1 VRNREHLGGHGV
13 PTEENSIFGTI
24 RMSLFCVAELSLYA
38 TSASFPNLPFLTYP
52 LLLHFIVE
60 QEKDHHILLQNENGP
75 CPLLAATNCL
85 ILKGAVELPS
95 NCIGVGVVT
104 IDQLVNVLA
113 EKILMNNSSEQGE
126 HHVQEV
132 LTIFPTLQ
140 FGMDVNP
147 KFTAGPTAV
156 EYTMH
161 LNAFDLLHVELV
173 HGWLLEPDAEEY
185 QLIENKTYNQLVN
198 LVIEGNDAASTLQNA
213 TPTEGPISAAHDVL
227 STKATQGAIVNHF
240 LVRSGHQ
247 LTQYGLDVLYEYMKD
262 GQMVVFFRNNHF
274 NTLTKHAGILYLLV
288 TDFGYANVS
297 TVVWEKLDV
306 IDGDTEYV
314 NGQFATSLPIVNQ
327 NGGATLD
334 DCQSQADYQLAL
346 QLNQENSQA
355 PATRVVSGAPLPT
368 RMSQEAPYDAEMEAA
383 QRASIEE
390 YNRLNPHNPIVGT
403 PQPGNKGTEST
414 SLFDK
419 QMTLLTERM
428 RQAGTTIGISL
439 QDAASSAANII
450 QPTGFRSPSTAGTP
464 ESTRLPTQTVPAAP
478 IAPRAQSPH
487 LYPPNTVAIGVPSK
501 KSLQEHQDAIL
512 VMQLR
517 RHDRDQLT
525 QPIAD
530 PWVPPSRR
538 PTIVNQP
545 TLIAN
550 GVPSDKSSQEHQDA
564 ILAMQ
569 LQRHERDQQ
578 TLPMSEPW
586 VPPSLRPIIVNQ
598 PTKGVPSER
607 SSQEHQDAILAMQ
620 LQRQERDQQTHPV
633 SEPWVPPSLR
643 STIVNQPTMIAKGVP
658 SEKSSQERQDAILA
672 MQLQRHERDQQTYP
686 ITDPWVPPSLRSTTA
701 NQRTSFT
708 KGVPSEKISQEYQD
722 AILAMQLQ
730 RLERDQQTQPVSD
743 PSVSPLRHP
752 TVPGQRQQSAKK
764 ENCIIS

>member
-1 VRNREHLGGHGV
+1 MRNREHLGGHGV

-24 RMSLFCVAELSLYA
+24 RTSPFCVAELSLYA

-113 EKILMNNSSEQGE
+113 EKILTNNSSEQGE

-213 TPTEGPISAAHDVL
+213 TPTEGPISAARDVL
-227 STKATQGAIVNHF
+227 STKTTQGAIVNHF

-247 LTQYGLDVLYEYMKD
+247 LTQYGLDVLYEYLKD
-262 GQMVVFFRNNHF
+262 EQMVVFFRNNHF

-314 NGQFATSLPIVNQ
+314 NGQFSTSLPIVNL

-346 QLNQENSQA
+346 QLDQENSQA
-355 PATRVVSGAPLPT
+355 PTTRVVCGAPLPT
-368 RMSQEAPYDAEMEAA
+368 RMSQDAPYDAEMEAA

-390 YNRLNPHNPIVGT
+390 YNRLNPHNPIDGT
-403 PQPGNKGTEST
+403 PQPGNKGTESI

-428 RQAGTTIGISL
+428 RQAGTTIGISI

-450 QPTGFRSPSTAGTP
+450 QPTGFCSPSIAGTP
-464 ESTRLPTQTVPAAP
+464 ETTRLSTQTVPVAP

-487 LYPPNTVAIGVPSK
+487 LYPPNTVAIGVPSET
-501 KSLQEHQDAIL
+501 SSQEHQDAIL
-512 VMQLR
+512 AMQLR

-525 QPIAD
+525 QPISD

-550 GVPSDKSSQEHQDA
+550 GVPSDKKGSQEHQDA

-569 LQRHERDQQ
+569 LQRQERDQQ
-578 TLPMSEPW
+578 TLPVSEPW
-586 VPPSLRPIIVNQ
+586 VPPSLRPIVVNQ
-598 PTKGVPSER
+598 PTKGVPSEK

-620 LQRQERDQQTHPV
+620 LQRQERDQQTYRPV
-633 SEPWVPPSLR
+633 
-643 STIVNQPTMIAKGVP
+643 
-658 SEKSSQERQDAILA
+658 
-672 MQLQRHERDQQTYP
+672 
-686 ITDPWVPPSLRSTTA
+686 TDPWVPPSLRSTTA
-701 NQRTSFT
+701 NQPTTFT
-708 KGVPSEKISQEYQD
+708 KGVPSERILQEYQD

-730 RLERDQQTQPVSD
+730 RLERDQQTQPVSE
-743 PSVSPLRHP
+743 PSVSPLLHP
-752 TVPGQRQQSAKK
+752 TVPGRRQQSAKK
-764 ENCIIS
+764 ENCVIN